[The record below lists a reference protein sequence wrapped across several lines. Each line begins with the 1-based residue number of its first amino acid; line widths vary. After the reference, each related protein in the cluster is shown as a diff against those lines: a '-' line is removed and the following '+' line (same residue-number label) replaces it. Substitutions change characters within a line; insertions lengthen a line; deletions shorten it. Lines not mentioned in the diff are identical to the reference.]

1 MENVIKKGR
10 VYGLTL
16 SILSAIL
23 WGVSGNVTH
32 YMFQTSQISSYTV
45 VALRLLLSGIVLLFI
60 TYFLGHRQDVK
71 RLLKHKHD
79 MAHLLVFSIFG
90 MTALQFF
97 FFTTIAYSDAAVATL
112 LQTVSPA
119 LILVYMTWKTKK
131 LPSMHDYIVLFLA
144 MFGVFLILTNGNVA
158 HISIS
163 PIAFILGLI
172 TAVAFAFYTLYLPKL
187 FRYPSILITGV
198 AMLVG
203 GLFMSVGMVF
213 QHDLAELLK
222 LHVFLAFTFTL
233 IFGTIIPFMIFIESL
248 RFISAEEG
256 MLLNTVEPL
265 TALIVSIFFFGTVFG
280 PFQIIGAFAIMLM
293 ILLLARQQKNTDNVK
308 GDIHV

>member
-1 MENVIKKGR
+1 MERVQKKGR

-16 SILSAIL
+16 SLLSAVL

-60 TYFLGHRQDVK
+60 TYFLGHRQDVR

-79 MAHLLVFSIFG
+79 VAHLLVFSIFG

-97 FFTTIAYSDAAVATL
+97 FFTTIAYSDAGVATL
-112 LQTVSPA
+112 LQTISPA
-119 LILVYMTWKTKK
+119 LVLVYMTWKTKT
-131 LPSMHDYIVLFLA
+131 LPRLHDYIVLFLA
-144 MFGVFLILTNGNVA
+144 MFGVFLILTNGNITQ
-158 HISIS
+158 ISIS
-163 PIAFILGLI
+163 PLAFTFGLI

-198 AMLVG
+198 AMLIG
-203 GLFMSVGMVF
+203 GFFMSLGMVF
-213 QHDLAELLK
+213 QHDVTELFK
-222 LHVFLAFTFTL
+222 LHVFVAFFFNL

-265 TALIVSIFFFGTVFG
+265 TALIGSIFFFGTVFG
-280 PFQIIGAFAIMLM
+280 PFQIVGAFAIILM
-293 ILLLARQQKNTDNVK
+293 VLLLARQQKNTKKD
-308 GDIHV
+308 